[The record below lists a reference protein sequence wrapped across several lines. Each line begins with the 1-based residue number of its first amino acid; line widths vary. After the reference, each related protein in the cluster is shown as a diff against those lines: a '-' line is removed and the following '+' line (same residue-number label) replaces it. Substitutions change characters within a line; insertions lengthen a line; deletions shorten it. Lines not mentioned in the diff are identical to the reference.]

1 MDNLNPTIQELNA
14 FRKLMQNPELLKMI
28 EQFQDGT
35 VNQYPTKKETE
46 KPKSQS
52 SYKRKWLT
60 VKEVAELKGISPT
73 WANKLMKDGFF
84 GNPMEQELGSRK
96 GYVSRKVL
104 REMVENT
111 KLVGKG
117 KAQAS
122 QQNLK
127 PFNKKQETQAELS
140 GDLSFGALIKNPYT
154 KKPTINP
161 LAIQMFYKE
170 IRNALMED
178 KGFLLA
184 LSREVM
190 RNLKFVTKLES

>member
-73 WANKLMKDGFF
+73 WANKLMRDGFF

-127 PFNKKQETQAELS
+127 PFTIYKKKQGKKRQEIIKLKHLQTVPTSEYIQ
-140 GDLSFGALIKNPYT
+140 IKN
-154 KKPTINP
+154 
-161 LAIQMFYKE
+161 E
-170 IRNALMED
+170 LMED
-178 KGFLLA
+178 KGFLLS